1 MDQARLATCLF
12 PSFGCTALIRA
23 VARENT
29 RAAMPRQRESTSGAR
44 GDPSNNLGLPA
55 VPAVAT
61 ADTAPVDNSYQ
72 PSYQSPSVQVA
83 EREVFAPVAIWR
95 KAADGIR
102 THDLLHGKQTL

>member
-12 PSFGCTALIRA
+12 PSFGRTALIRA

-29 RAAMPRQRESTSGAR
+29 RAAMPRRESTSGAR

-55 VPAVAT
+55 VPTVAI

-95 KAADGIR
+95 RAADGLKTPAIWLVHA
-102 THDLLHGKQTL
+102 TY